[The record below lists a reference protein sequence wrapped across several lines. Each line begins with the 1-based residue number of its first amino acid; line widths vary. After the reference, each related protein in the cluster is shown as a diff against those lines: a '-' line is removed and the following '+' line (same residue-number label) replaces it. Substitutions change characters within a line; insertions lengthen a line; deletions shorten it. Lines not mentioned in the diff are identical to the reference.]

1 MSFDAD
7 TVQAQVAIDLQAEFF
22 EIVDKFQYRLEQTLS
37 EQIKRADVLLWMR
50 RAPLHM
56 AIRVQIPADITKECR
71 VQKCASK
78 DFINHVKFNRSMN
91 AALGISAQDMMK
103 GVGFRSIDL
112 AKGSIYHRRDE
123 VGPWDPAKVDR
134 VNARATALKF
144 VVGDLGYT
152 AMDSGCYN
160 FFCCNGTDIKIAPR
174 SNGPE
179 HSVFYGD
186 CVFFGSVTICGY
198 VGSSISIANA
208 KLVKDGIQWSGEA
221 IRKQKRGEQLTVM
234 QQLGKENEI
243 EKELVKLFSQ
253 YDTDGDGFIDQNEL
267 AAMMIE
273 MHINQDSKKLDESL
287 EAKKTDKEPD
297 IELAKEVLDA
307 LDADK
312 SGTLE
317 RDEFVGWLMTG
328 LRQTKDTLKHF
339 SSRGHQ
345 YKVLHNF
352 LAAVVAEILP
362 NLQKGENKTVVTDVK
377 NVDNEQQNLSLLKP
391 DLQELVKDGIV
402 SYTEALEMMDE
413 ASQASDAASKIQ
425 AIQRGRIA
433 RKDFEEKKEAAIKI
447 QALQRGKVDREKVK
461 KMSQQG
467 EESDIKSK
475 S

>member
-1 MSFDAD
+1 MSFDAA

-37 EQIKRADVLLWMR
+37 EQITRADVLLWMR

-78 DFINHVKFNRSMN
+78 DFVNHVKFNRSMN

-112 AKGSIYHRRDE
+112 AKGSIYHRTEE
-123 VGPWDPAKVDR
+123 VGRWDPAKVDR

-152 AMDSGCYN
+152 AMQNDCYN
-160 FFCCNGTDIKIAPR
+160 FICCNSGSVKVAPH

-186 CVFFGSVTICGY
+186 CVYFGSVTVCGY
-198 VGSSISIANA
+198 IGSSISIANA

-221 IRKQKRGEQLTVM
+221 IRKQKRGKQLTVM
-234 QQLGKENEI
+234 QQLGNESEIKEEI
-243 EKELVKLFSQ
+243 VKLFSQ

-287 EAKKTDKEPD
+287 EAKKTDKAPD
-297 IELAKEVLDA
+297 IDLAKEVLDA

-312 SGTLE
+312 NGTLE
-317 RDEFVGWLMTG
+317 QDEFVGWLMTG
-328 LRQTKDTLKHF
+328 LKQTKDTLEHF

-362 NLQKGENKTVVTDVK
+362 NLQNGNNKASTTGL
-377 NVDNEQQNLSLLKP
+377 NSAGSIPQNLSLLKP
-391 DLQELVKDGIV
+391 DLQDLVKNGIV
-402 SYTEALEMMDE
+402 SYNDAMQMMKEAAE
-413 ASQASDAASKIQ
+413 ANDAAAKIQ
-425 AIQRGRIA
+425 AIQRGRNA

-447 QALQRGKVDREKVK
+447 QAVQRGKADREKVK
-461 KMSQQG
+461 KMSQQKKETDG
-467 EESDIKSK
+467 KLNE
-475 S
+475 